1 MADKSRNLKKLLKY
15 LSEIV
20 TSTFKDGTGGRFASP
35 SFPGLSGVFST
46 IFVLH

>member
-1 MADKSRNLKKLLKY
+1 MADKSRNLKKL
-15 LSEIV
+15 EIV

-46 IFVLH
+46 IFVLN